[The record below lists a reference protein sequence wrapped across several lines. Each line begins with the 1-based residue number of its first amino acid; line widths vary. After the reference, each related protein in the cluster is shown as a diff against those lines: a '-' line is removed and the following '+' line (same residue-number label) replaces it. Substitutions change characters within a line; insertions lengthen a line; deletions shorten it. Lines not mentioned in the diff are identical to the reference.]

1 MLLPLL
7 LCLGTA
13 VTSPPP
19 LLMPVLPE
27 AAFLQAESPHEEG
40 ALSTDVLRVRTLAV
54 MGTDLLLEACGPDPE
69 ALDKALDAAEKEIRR
84 VEDLMTDWRP
94 SPLTVLNDH
103 AGQGPVPVVAE
114 LLDLIERGLAVG
126 KLTGGAFDITYAGA
140 GRLWDFKADP
150 PVLPTEEQVKAA
162 LKNVGYGRVTVDR
175 AAGTIELPADMR
187 IGLGGI
193 AKGYGVD
200 RAMAVLLEHGIKHAL
215 VSAGGDMKVL
225 GRKLGEP
232 WRIAVKHPR
241 DDERALA
248 VLPVTNTC
256 VMTSGDYERFFEVD
270 GRRYHHILDPRTGY
284 PATGCASGTIMAQD
298 AAFADAM
305 ATALCVLGPAEGIAL
320 INRLPRVEGI
330 AVGLDGNVLMSEG
343 LQPPPK

>member
-7 LCLGTA
+7 LCLGTG
-13 VTSPPP
+13 VPSPVSYLTPAHAQETP
-19 LLMPVLPE
+19 QE
-27 AAFLQAESPHEEG
+27 DES
-40 ALSTDVLRVRTLAV
+40 AQRDVLRVRNLAV

-69 ALDKALDAAEKEIRR
+69 ALDRALDAAEKEIRR

-94 SPLTVLNDH
+94 SPLTALNDK
-103 AGQGPVPVVAE
+103 AGAGPVPVVAE

-126 KLTGGAFDITYAGA
+126 ELTAGAFDITYAGA
-140 GRLWDFKADP
+140 GRLWNFKADP
-150 PVLPTEEQVKAA
+150 PVLPTPEAVKAA
-162 LKNVGYGRVTVDR
+162 LKNVGYARVTVDR
-175 AAGTIELPADMR
+175 AAGTIDLPAGMR

-215 VSAGGDMKVL
+215 VSAGGDMKIL

-241 DDERALA
+241 DEDRALA

-284 PATGCASGTIMAQD
+284 PATGCTSGTIMAQD

-305 ATALCVLGPAEGIAL
+305 ATALCVLGPSEGMAL

-330 AVGLDGNVLMSEG
+330 AVGMDGSVHMSEG
-343 LQPPPK
+343 LQAPGK